1 LKASSKDP
9 GITAYGNLI
18 KAVSFRLLAAEVHL
32 KRGRDLYDEPNLIDL
47 EIAALQLRQVCE
59 TVLLASFVL
68 HADFVEDFT
77 SRLRKNDGWDKLK
90 KLLTEQN
97 ERFMPEPVK
106 VVVDPDGFKVL
117 EIIEEDSISSSE
129 LFRMWG
135 RFSEAL
141 HYRNPLK
148 APIDLGAYLVEL
160 STALVRLTKLLRH
173 HAVHLPDLKVIF
185 LVRITIKDGVPGVTW
200 TPLNR
205 IPE

>member
-1 LKASSKDP
+1 MQASSEDP
-9 GITAYGNLI
+9 GIKAYGDLI
-18 KAVSFRLLAAEVHL
+18 KAVSFRLLAADEHL
-32 KRGRDLYDEPNLIDL
+32 KRGRELYDEPNLIDL

-90 KLLTEQN
+90 KLLAEQN
-97 ERFMPEPVK
+97 ERFMPEPVR
-106 VVVDPDGFKVL
+106 VVTDPDGSKFI
-117 EIIEEDSISSSE
+117 EIIDDDAISAGE

-135 RFSEAL
+135 RFSETL

-148 APIDLGAYLVEL
+148 GPIDLGAYLIEL
-160 STALVRLTKLLRH
+160 SNALVRLTKLLRH
-173 HAVHLPDLKVIF
+173 HAVHLPDLSVIF
-185 LVRITIKDGVPGVTW
+185 LVRIDLLNRIRVTW

-205 IPE
+205 IPD